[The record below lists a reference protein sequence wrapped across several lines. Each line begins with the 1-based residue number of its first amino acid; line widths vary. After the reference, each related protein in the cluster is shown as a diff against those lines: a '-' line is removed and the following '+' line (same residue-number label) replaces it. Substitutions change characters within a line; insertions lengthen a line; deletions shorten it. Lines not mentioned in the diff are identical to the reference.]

1 MKTAAVLNSV
11 WDLLQK
17 PIFTVGGEGISII
30 SFFYFLVVIAVSIVL
45 SRLFNRF
52 MRRNIY
58 SKTEI
63 EQGAQYTLSR
73 LIRYGAVTI
82 GLLIGLQM
90 IGFDLS
96 VLAVFGGLFGVG
108 IGFGLQNIFSNFA
121 SGLILLLER
130 PIQVG
135 DIVEID
141 GVLGKVEEIR
151 FRVAIVNTY
160 DNESIIVPN
169 SDLVSKQVTN
179 WSYGGDTSV
188 RLRIPIGVDYG
199 TDIEKVED
207 ILLDISQEQERVLE
221 DPSPQVF
228 FKEHADSSL
237 NFELR
242 VWIGHPKDRIATRD
256 AIRRSI
262 DKRFNQ
268 AGIGIPF
275 PQTDVHFF
283 PQEEAQPADTGE

>member
-1 MKTAAVLNSV
+1 MNSAAIFTSV
-11 WDLLQK
+11 WDFLQK
-17 PIFTVGGEGISII
+17 PIFTVGGEGISIV
-30 SFFYFLVVIAVSIVL
+30 SFFYFLIVIVVSIL
-45 SRLFNRF
+45 FSRMFNRF
-52 MRRNIY
+52 LRRNIY

-63 EQGAQYTLSR
+63 EKGAQYTLSR
-73 LIRYGAVTI
+73 LVRYTVVTV
-82 GLLIGLQM
+82 GFLIGLQM

-96 VLAVFGGLFGVG
+96 ILAVFGGLFGVG

-135 DIVEID
+135 DIVEIN
-141 GVLGKVEEIR
+141 GVLGKVKEIR

-169 SDLVSKQVTN
+169 SNLVSQQVTN

-188 RLRIPIGVDYG
+188 RLRIPIGVAYG
-199 TDIEKVED
+199 TDVEKVEK
-207 ILLDISQEQERVLE
+207 ILLAIAEDEEKVLE
-221 DPSPQVF
+221 DPEPQVF

-242 VWIGHPKDRIATRD
+242 AWIGSPVDRIAVKNNV
-256 AIRRSI
+256 RREI
-262 DKRFNQ
+262 NRLFNEE
-268 AGIGIPF
+268 GIEIPF
-275 PQTDVHFF
+275 PQTDVHFY
-283 PQEEAQPADTGE
+283 PTEEGSKTPTT

>member
-1 MKTAAVLNSV
+1 MNSAAVFSSM

-17 PIFTVGGEGISII
+17 SIFTVSGQGISVM
-30 SFFYFLVVIAVSIVL
+30 SFLYFVVVIVLSVVL
-45 SRLFNRF
+45 SRLLVRF
-52 MRRNIY
+52 LKRNVY
-58 SKTEI
+58 SQTEI
-63 EQGAQYTLSR
+63 ERGAQYTLSR
-73 LIRYGAVTI
+73 LVRYVTI
-82 GLLIGLQM
+82 TIGFLIALQM

-121 SGLILLLER
+121 SGIILMLER

-135 DIVEID
+135 DTVELD
-141 GVLGKVEEIR
+141 GILGKVEEIR
-151 FRVAIVNTY
+151 FRVAVVNTF

-169 SDLVSKQVTN
+169 SHLVSEEVTN
-179 WSYGGDTSV
+179 WSYGGDSRL

-199 TDIEKVED
+199 TDIQQVED
-207 ILLDISQEQERVLE
+207 ILLEIADEEEKVMPE
-221 DPSPQVF
+221 PEPQVF

-242 VWIGHPKDRIATRD
+242 VWIPSPQERIKVRD
-256 AIRRSI
+256 NIRREI
-262 DKRFNQ
+262 DRRFNE

-275 PQTDVHFF
+275 PQTDVYFY
-283 PQEEAQPADTGE
+283 PQNGGNEEIRE

>member
-1 MKTAAVLNSV
+1 MNSAAVFSSM

-17 PIFTVGGEGISII
+17 SIFTVSGQGISVM
-30 SFFYFLVVIAVSIVL
+30 SFLYFVVVIVLSVVL
-45 SRLFNRF
+45 SRLLVRF
-52 MRRNIY
+52 LKRNVY
-58 SKTEI
+58 SQTEI
-63 EQGAQYTLSR
+63 ERGAQYTLSR
-73 LIRYGAVTI
+73 LVRYVTI
-82 GLLIGLQM
+82 TIGFLIALQM

-121 SGLILLLER
+121 SGIILMLER

-135 DIVEID
+135 DTVELD
-141 GVLGKVEEIR
+141 GILGKVEEIR
-151 FRVAIVNTY
+151 FRVAVVNTF

-169 SDLVSKQVTN
+169 SHLVSEEVTN
-179 WSYGGDTSV
+179 WSYGGDSRL

-199 TDIEKVED
+199 TDIQQVED
-207 ILLDISQEQERVLE
+207 ILLEIADEEEKVMPE
-221 DPSPQVF
+221 PEPQVF

-242 VWIGHPKDRIATRD
+242 VWIPSPQERIKVRD
-256 AIRRSI
+256 NIRREI
-262 DKRFNQ
+262 DRRFNE

-275 PQTDVHFF
+275 PQTDVHFY
-283 PQEEAQPADTGE
+283 PQNGGNEEIRE

>member
-1 MKTAAVLNSV
+1 MNAAVALNSV

-30 SFFYFLVVIAVSIVL
+30 SFFYFLVVIAFSIIL

-82 GLLIGLQM
+82 GFLIGLQM

-221 DPSPQVF
+221 DPPPQVF

-242 VWIGHPKDRIATRD
+242 VWIAHPKDRIAVRD
-256 AIRRSI
+256 AIRRRI

-283 PQEEAQPADTGE
+283 PQEEAQPAETGD